1 METGDFGHFSSSQ
14 TMDRAATVHRKTSET
29 NISLSI
35 NLDGRGSHEI
45 STGVGFFDHML
56 TALAVHGL
64 FDLTVQATGDL
75 HIDTH
80 HTIEDVGIVLGQAL
94 NQALSERKGIVRT
107 AHAYVP
113 MDEALGFVAIDLG
126 GRPYTVFHGT
136 WHTPAIGQMPT
147 DLVEHF
153 FESVA
158 IHARMNLH
166 ARIEYGRNDH
176 HQAEALFKA
185 FARALNTAVALDPR
199 RLDVA
204 STKGTLT
211 K

>member
-1 METGDFGHFSSSQ
+1 ME
-14 TMDRAATVHRKTSET
+14 RIATIERKTSET
-29 NISLSI
+29 DIKLTL
-35 NLDGRGSHEI
+35 NLDGSGKHEI
-45 STGVGFFDHML
+45 KTGVGFFDHML

-64 FDLTVQATGDL
+64 FDLQVTAVGDL

-80 HTIEDVGIVLGQAL
+80 HTIEDVGLVLGQAL
-94 NQALSERKGIVRT
+94 DKALGNRKGIYRM
-107 AHAYVP
+107 AHAYVT
-113 MDEALGFVAIDLG
+113 MDEALGFVAVDLS
-126 GRPYTVFHGT
+126 GRAYTVFNGR

-147 DLVEHF
+147 DLVQHF

-158 IHARMNLH
+158 TQARMNLH

-185 FARALNTAVALDPR
+185 LARALQTAVAIDPR
-199 RLDVA
+199 RQDVA

-211 K
+211 E

>member
-1 METGDFGHFSSSQ
+1 MART
-14 TMDRAATVHRKTSET
+14 AKIHRQTSET
-29 NISLSI
+29 DISISI
-35 NLDGRGSHEI
+35 DLDGTGQHQI
-45 STGVGFFDHML
+45 SSGVGFFDHML
-56 TALAVHGL
+56 TAVSVHGL
-64 FDLTVQATGDL
+64 FDLIVQATGDL

-80 HTIEDVGIVLGQAL
+80 HTIEDVGVVFGQAI
-94 NQALSERKGIVRT
+94 NQALGDRKGITRVG
-107 AHAYVP
+107 HAYVP

-147 DLVEHF
+147 DLVQHF
-153 FESVA
+153 FESIA
-158 IHARMNLH
+158 IHAKMNLH
-166 ARIEYGRNDH
+166 ARMEYGRNDH

-185 FARALNTAVALDPR
+185 FARALQTAVTIDPR

-211 K
+211 E

>member
-1 METGDFGHFSSSQ
+1 MTRKAEIHRQTNETD
-14 TMDRAATVHRKTSET
+14 
-29 NISLSI
+29 ISISI
-35 NLDGRGSHEI
+35 NLDGTGQHEI
-45 STGVGFFDHML
+45 GTAVGFFDHML

-80 HTIEDVGIVLGQAL
+80 HTIEDVGIVLGQAI
-94 NQALSERKGIVRT
+94 NQALGDRKGITRMG
-107 AHAYVP
+107 HAYVP

-147 DLVEHF
+147 DLVQHF

-158 IHARMNLH
+158 IHAKMNLH
-166 ARIEYGRNDH
+166 ARVEYGRNDH

-185 FARALNTAVALDPR
+185 FARALQTAVAIDPR

-211 K
+211 E

>member
-1 METGDFGHFSSSQ
+1 MGRITTINRQ
-14 TMDRAATVHRKTSET
+14 TSET
-29 NISLSI
+29 SITISL
-35 NLDGRGSHEI
+35 NLDGTGQHEI

-56 TALAVHGL
+56 TAVSVHGL

-80 HTIEDVGIVLGQAL
+80 HTIEDVGIVLGQAIH
-94 NQALSERKGIVRT
+94 QALGDRKGIVRMG
-107 AHAYVP
+107 HAYVP

-126 GRPYTVFHGT
+126 GRPYTVFHGS

-147 DLVEHF
+147 DLVQHF

-158 IHARMNLH
+158 IHAKMNLH

-185 FARALNTAVALDPR
+185 FARALQTAVAIDPR

-211 K
+211 E